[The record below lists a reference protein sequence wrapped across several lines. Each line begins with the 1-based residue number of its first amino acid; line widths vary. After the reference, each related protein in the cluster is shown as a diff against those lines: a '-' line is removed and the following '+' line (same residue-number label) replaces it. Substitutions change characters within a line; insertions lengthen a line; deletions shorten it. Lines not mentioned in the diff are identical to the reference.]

1 MATVNVTS
9 DHSTDLS
16 EPLITATT
24 NVNEV
29 LHHQPGLRCVVV
41 TPEREVL
48 DRRADFVAL
57 PMFDG
62 ELGVLPGRQPL
73 IGQLGFGELR
83 LKQGDRVTARL
94 FLDGGFAQV
103 RANVVTVLTARASEA
118 KDIDVPAAQAAV
130 ADNRAV
136 ETLSAAENEAL
147 TRARERARAQLRFV
161 HAGTPGGEAAH

>member
-16 EPLITATT
+16 EPRITETT
-24 NVNEV
+24 NVNDV

-48 DRRADFVAL
+48 DQKADFVAL
-57 PMFDG
+57 PLYDG

-73 IGQLGFGELR
+73 IGQLGYGELR
-83 LKQGDRVTARL
+83 LKQAERVTQRL
-94 FLDGGFAQV
+94 FIDGGFAQV
-103 RANVVTVLTARASEA
+103 RSNVVTVLTAKALEA
-118 KDIDVPAAQAAV
+118 KEIDVAAAERV
-130 ADNRAV
+130 LADNRAV

-147 TRARERARAQLRFV
+147 TKARERARAQLRFV
-161 HAGTPGGEAAH
+161 HPGGTPAGEGH